1 MCKGLVCL
9 ADPGGELL
17 RGAPAGG
24 PVYSRRPG
32 RPGLWTAGGRQ
43 ERDVAGGRGRYYKK
57 SENAKRSHFVLIIY
71 ILLGQSAN
79 ASRSHFFYN
88 SGHAH
93 LLMTRGVWEGLGGP
107 ARPQVKCTYTN
118 RISDAPGPEHLTVS
132 ICASRRDPALPAAG
146 VHRHPVVTRGLSV
159 KGRDSFPNPGLPPSP

>member
-93 LLMTRGVWEGLGGP
+93 RLMTRGVWEGLGRSGTPPGKVYIYQPHIRRTRPGAPDRKHLCLSQGP
-107 ARPQVKCTYTN
+107 RV
-118 RISDAPGPEHLTVS
+118 
-132 ICASRRDPALPAAG
+132 ASRRGSSAPRGYPG
-146 VHRHPVVTRGLSV
+146 VVGE
-159 KGRDSFPNPGLPPSP
+159 G

>member
-1 MCKGLVCL
+1 MWGGGKRKTQKAAWVGWQNYRTPRLARAGMCKGLVCL

-43 ERDVAGGRGRYYKK
+43 ERDVAGGRGRGWG
-57 SENAKRSHFVLIIY
+57 
-71 ILLGQSAN
+71 GQ
-79 ASRSHFFYN
+79 
-88 SGHAH
+88 
-93 LLMTRGVWEGLGGP
+93 

-118 RISDAPGPEHLTVS
+118 RIPDAPDPEHLTVS

-146 VHRHPVVTRGLSV
+146 VHRHPVITRGV
-159 KGRDSFPNPGLPPSP
+159 VGEG